1 MDTGG
6 TFTDLVLIE
15 DGELRAEK
23 LPSTPDD
30 PSRAVLEGIESLGG
44 AGSGD
49 EVVHG
54 TTVAL
59 NALLTRRFAPA
70 AMVVNEGFLDMI
82 EIGRQARPELYAL
95 HPVKRPALIPR
106 ELRFEVS
113 QRSFPGTDGKLHQE
127 RAPQPDE
134 LATLARRIGRSK
146 AQSIAVCLL
155 HAYADPEIE
164 LRVAR
169 ALEPL
174 GLPITCS
181 ASILREF
188 REFERFSTTCANAVL
203 VPIISGYVERL
214 ARSLPDVRLSL
225 LQSSGGTLPA
235 ERAAQEPARLL
246 LSGPAGGVVGAARA
260 ARDAGLERLV
270 TLDMGGTSTDVAFH
284 DARSRLEDSV
294 SSAEV
299 GGSPIGL
306 PALDIHTIGCG
317 GGSLVHLDAGGILHV
332 GPASAGADPGPIC
345 HGKGDAPTV
354 TDAHVLLGHIASGH
368 FLGGRLELDV
378 DGVER
383 AFEQLGKRLSA
394 TPAQA
399 ARGGFSGNKGNS
411 GWAEY
416 VASLCSWKT

>member
-127 RAPQPDE
+127 RAPEPDE

-155 HAYADPEIE
+155 HAYAT
-164 LRVAR
+164 VA
-169 ALEPL
+169 
-174 GLPITCS
+174 
-181 ASILREF
+181 
-188 REFERFSTTCANAVL
+188 
-203 VPIISGYVERL
+203 
-214 ARSLPDVRLSL
+214 
-225 LQSSGGTLPA
+225 Q
-235 ERAAQEPARLL
+235 
-246 LSGPAGGVVGAARA
+246 
-260 ARDAGLERLV
+260 
-270 TLDMGGTSTDVAFH
+270 
-284 DARSRLEDSV
+284 
-294 SSAEV
+294 
-299 GGSPIGL
+299 
-306 PALDIHTIGCG
+306 
-317 GGSLVHLDAGGILHV
+317 
-332 GPASAGADPGPIC
+332 
-345 HGKGDAPTV
+345 
-354 TDAHVLLGHIASGH
+354 
-368 FLGGRLELDV
+368 
-378 DGVER
+378 
-383 AFEQLGKRLSA
+383 QLG
-394 TPAQA
+394 
-399 ARGGFSGNKGNS
+399 
-411 GWAEY
+411 
-416 VASLCSWKT
+416 